1 MIRPWRCQIQDMK
14 RVFPLV
20 MALSLFALGGVHAQD
35 AEEEEAAAEDSA
47 TEAEAREPADETV
60 ERASADEVFVPSERI
75 SADQE
80 VIFPVDI

>member
-1 MIRPWRCQIQDMK
+1 MIRPWRCQTQDMK

-20 MALSLFALGGVHAQD
+20 MALSLLAFGAVHAQD
-35 AEEEEAAAEDSA
+35 AEEQEAAEDSA
-47 TEAEAREPADETV
+47 TEAEASEPAEETV
-60 ERASADEVFVPSERI
+60 DRASADEVFVPSERI